1 MPAGGLQEPALPAFQ
16 PAGTDDESAQRQLM
30 ERPLLSIRARIAIAF
45 TVLFLIYGGMTA
57 VAVSFLARFDAK
69 IGFLEKAE
77 RYAFEIQQARRFE
90 KNYFLYGTDLAD
102 ALTSAHVAANYLQRD
117 TEQIQSVVGEQ
128 KYREMQE
135 SLDRYQELLERLSG
149 LSREI
154 GTDEVQLGDIEVSL
168 RRQGGLLI
176 ADAEEMITEER
187 RAVSTML
194 RESTLGT
201 IGFLVLMFFLMFLLA
216 GFFIR
221 TILNPLSRFMSYV
234 DRIGAGDYTPIRP
247 TRRYRDEFST
257 LALAVNKMLTEI
269 SIRQEQY
276 VQSGKMAAVGTLT
289 SGIAHELNNPLNNL
303 GLTIEALSDEFDSYS
318 DDEKRRM
325 LDQAYTQVE
334 RASATVRNLLD
345 FTRKD
350 ESAHISLS
358 IRAPIESAVR
368 LLSNEAKIGGI
379 EWKLDLAQPLPTVTG
394 NPRGLQ
400 QVFLNLLLNAIQAMP
415 DGGELG
421 VSAQVD
427 DNGFLRIDVS
437 DTGTG
442 IPAADVDKI
451 FDPFFTTK
459 DPGEGTGLG
468 LSVSRSIIDEHEG
481 RISVQSKMG
490 KGTTCSVFLPVDE
503 EH

>member
-1 MPAGGLQEPALPAFQ
+1 MPAGDLQEPEPPAFQ
-16 PAGTDDESAQRQLM
+16 PAGTNDESAQRQLM
-30 ERPLLSIRARIAIAF
+30 ERPQLSIRARIAIAF
-45 TVLFLIYGGMTA
+45 TVLFLIYGALTA
-57 VAVSFLARFDAK
+57 VAVSFLARFETK

-77 RYAFEIQQARRFE
+77 RYVFEIQQARRFE
-90 KNYFLYGTDLAD
+90 KNYFLYGTDLPD
-102 ALTSAHVAANYLQRD
+102 AVTSAHMAANYLQRD
-117 TEQIQSVVGEQ
+117 TEQIRSVVGEQ
-128 KYREMQE
+128 KYLEMQE
-135 SLDRYQELLERLSG
+135 SLGRYQGLLEG
-149 LSREI
+149 LLETDR
-154 GTDEVQLGDIEVSL
+154 GNGADEVWLRDTEVSL
-168 RRQGGLLI
+168 RRQGALLV

-201 IGFLVLMFFLMFLLA
+201 VGFLVLMFFLMFLLG

-247 TRRYRDEFST
+247 MRRYRDEFST

-269 SIRQEQY
+269 AARQEQY

-303 GLTIEALSDEFDSYS
+303 GLTIEALSDEFDSYT
-318 DDEKRRM
+318 DDEKQRM

-350 ESAHISLS
+350 ESAHTSLS

-368 LLSNEAKIGGI
+368 LVSNEATIGGI
-379 EWKLDLAQPLPTVTG
+379 EWKLNLAQPLPTVTG

-400 QVFLNLLLNAIQAMP
+400 QVFLNLFLNAIQAMP
-415 DGGELG
+415 DGGELS
-421 VSAQVD
+421 VSAHVGED
-427 DNGFLRIDVS
+427 GFVRIDVS

-442 IPAADVDKI
+442 IPAAEVDKI

-468 LSVSRSIIDEHEG
+468 LSVSRSIIQEHKG
-481 RISVQSKMG
+481 RISVHSEMG
-490 KGTTCSVFLPVDE
+490 KGTTCSVFLPVNE